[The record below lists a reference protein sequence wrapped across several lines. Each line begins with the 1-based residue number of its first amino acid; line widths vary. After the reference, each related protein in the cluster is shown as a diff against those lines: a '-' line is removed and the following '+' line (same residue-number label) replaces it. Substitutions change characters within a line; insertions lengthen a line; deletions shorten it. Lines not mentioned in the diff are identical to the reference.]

1 MKSKDKIAS
10 PRDRVTCIKVA
21 FARLQGM
28 TQEAAAA
35 AYGVTART
43 VQNWEAQSWWPDILK
58 EADVEF
64 VEVAVAKARRTLLQ
78 TLDEGDVAT
87 AKWVLSKMQSIERI
101 KAAQEREQMG
111 APEIQNVVDALWAM
125 AHDKSVPA
133 GARAQALA
141 TLLKDMRGEPIEV
154 SDDPEAVLEF
164 IKMSLNARAAELQ

>member
-1 MKSKDKIAS
+1 
-10 PRDRVTCIKVA
+10 
-21 FARLQGM
+21 M

-35 AYGVTART
+35 AYGVTSRT
-43 VQNWEAQSWWPDILK
+43 VQNWEAQSWWPDVLK

-87 AKWVLSKMQSIERI
+87 AKSVLSKLQSIERI
-101 KAAQEREQMG
+101 KAAQERDQMG
-111 APEIQNVVDALWAM
+111 APEAQNVVDALWAM

-141 TLLKDMRGEPIEV
+141 TLLKDMRGTPAEIED
-154 SDDPEAVLEF
+154 SPDAVVDF
-164 IKMSLNARAAELQ
+164 IKTHLGIQ